1 MEPPLFEIQ
10 NLRAYIPSKK
20 GPIKVVN
27 DVSLTIKD
35 QECVGLLGESGCGK
49 TSLVLAALG
58 HFSSIHKFRS
68 VKTEGTH
75 ITTQPTIS
83 PDEWNETVTGKAIYK
98 GIDIL
103 ALPQE
108 ERARYW
114 GRHVSFVPQG
124 LQGALNPI
132 FSIGLQTGEGL
143 EIHEGISSG
152 QSMLTRGQIRQA
164 KMRNRVL
171 EYLNLVNLADAAN
184 RYVLDPN
191 SFSGGEAQRI
201 LIATALITAPYLVIA
216 DEPTSAL
223 DVTVQAQ
230 ILNVLRM
237 VRDEFNVS
245 LLLISHNA
253 AVIAEMADRVAI
265 MYAGRIMEVGEAVRM
280 FHDPGHPYSQ
290 GLMSSFPTIMMM
302 QRKAGK
308 RPRLRGIPGAP
319 PDLTNLPTACPFHP
333 RCNHVQDICK
343 NEVPELRNVESNHQ
357 VACHLYEEL
366 K

>member
-10 NLRAYIPSKK
+10 NLRAYIPSRK
-20 GPIKVVN
+20 GPINVVN
-27 DVSLTIKD
+27 DVSLTINDK
-35 QECVGLLGESGCGK
+35 ECVGLLGESGCGK

-58 HFSSIHKFRS
+58 HFSSIHKFKS
-68 VKTEGTH
+68 ASPEGAS

-83 PDEWNETVTGKAIYK
+83 PDEWKKTVSGKAIYK

-103 ALPQE
+103 DLPQE
-108 ERARYW
+108 ERSRYW
-114 GRHVSFVPQG
+114 GRHISFVPQG

-132 FSIGLQTGEGL
+132 FSVGLQTGEPL
-143 EIHEGISSG
+143 EIHEGLSSG
-152 QSMLTRGQIRQA
+152 KSILSLGQIRQA
-164 KMRNRVL
+164 EMRGRVL

-253 AVIAEMADRVAI
+253 AVIAEMADRVAV
-265 MYAGRIMEVGEAVRM
+265 MYAGRIMEIGDAVQM
-280 FHDPGHPYSQ
+280 FHEPGHPYSQ

-302 QRKAGK
+302 QMKEGK

-319 PDLTNLPTACPFHP
+319 PDLTNIPSGCPFHP
-333 RCNHVQDICK
+333 RCKFAKDICK
-343 NEVPELRNVESNHQ
+343 IELPKLREVENGHE
-357 VACHLYEEL
+357 VACHRYEEL

>member
-1 MEPPLFEIQ
+1 MDPPLFEIR
-10 NLRAYIPSKK
+10 NLRAHIPSRK
-20 GPIKVVN
+20 GSIQVVN
-27 DVSLTIKD
+27 DVSLTINDK
-35 QECVGLLGESGCGK
+35 ECVGLLGESGCGK

-58 HFSSIHKFRS
+58 HFSSIHKFKS
-68 VKTEGTH
+68 MKPDGTQL
-75 ITTQPTIS
+75 TSLPTVS
-83 PDEWNETVTGKAIYK
+83 PEDWNKTVTGKAIYK

-103 ALPQE
+103 DLPQD

-114 GRHVSFVPQG
+114 GRHISFVPQG

-132 FSIGLQTGEGL
+132 FSIGLQTGEPL
-143 EIHEGISSG
+143 EIHEGMSSG
-152 QSMLTRGQIRQA
+152 KSILSPGQIRQSA
-164 KMRNRVL
+164 MRDRVL

-253 AVIAEMADRVAI
+253 AVIAEMADRVAV
-265 MYAGRIMEVGEAVRM
+265 MYAGRLMEVGEAVQM

-302 QRKAGK
+302 QMKAGK

-319 PDLTNLPTACPFHP
+319 PDLSDLPTGCPFHP
-333 RCNHVQDICK
+333 RCKYVQDICK
-343 NEVPELRNVESNHQ
+343 TETPPLRDVESNHQ
-357 VACHLYEEL
+357 VACHRYEEL